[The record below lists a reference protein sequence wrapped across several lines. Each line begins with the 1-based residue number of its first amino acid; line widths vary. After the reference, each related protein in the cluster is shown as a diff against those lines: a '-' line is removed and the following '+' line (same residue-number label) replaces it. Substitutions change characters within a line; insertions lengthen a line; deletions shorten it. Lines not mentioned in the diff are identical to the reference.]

1 MVVLTFMMMI
11 IILKYLKLFKMSEQV
26 KVQKIIYSLQEF
38 NNQVNTSFSQ
48 LAKPIIEKPIALDK
62 TIDEFFNDYNT
73 LFYDIPLSGSD
84 ESHLGLATRSL
95 DYLGISLEDL
105 QTEISNL
112 REENIDLKNQ
122 ILISSQINIGTQI

>member
-1 MVVLTFMMMI
+1 
-11 IILKYLKLFKMSEQV
+11 MSEQV

-38 NNQVNTSFSQ
+38 NNQVNTNFSQ
-48 LAKPIIEKPIALDK
+48 LAKPVTEKPVELDK
-62 TIDEFFNDYNT
+62 TIAEFFDDYNT

-95 DYLGISLEDL
+95 EYLDLSLEDL

-112 REENIDLKNQ
+112 REENIELKNQ
-122 ILISSQINIGTQI
+122 ILISSQINTGTQI